1 MLSKFLHILCTCL
14 LCCGFVTA
22 QVPADSIDRA
32 AQDED
37 FVRASLLVIGPGDN
51 VVTCFGHA
59 AIRMQCPTHQLDYCF
74 TFEMKL
80 AEGEHTKFLTG
91 QAKAGFMAAP
101 TGVFMEQYKRQGR
114 SIDEYDLNLTPKQ
127 EQTLWRNLD
136 REIAQEARWSYDFI
150 TVNCGSMCV
159 WIIQQS
165 LLDEHIE
172 YQQLPTVL
180 QGTYSDVMDYVG
192 EDAPW
197 LNLYFHVRYFSRR
210 NDTGALAD
218 KMAPTLLAEAWQHAL
233 LTSPTG
239 GSRPVITASRQL
251 APQTLRT
258 GPVWF
263 TPTRAL
269 VIAIIIIIVFILIN
283 TKFMKRLFTS
293 NKRLVL
299 TAALALST
307 AFTAMAGGDDWYAF
321 NVQIDAYPTGAG
333 VVYADENEM
342 EAFAPAEDAVFKES
356 INVQYTSKTSMLNAF
371 AQANDGWYLLGFAK
385 DTLDTE
391 GNVHHVDEIT
401 YKIGEMG
408 YAMLSLDGVS
418 SKHWDD
424 ESQSEVSDDSLT
436 VAGLM
441 PLEPNNYFRAI
452 FTHAYATVAPG
463 YEYLANVSVDKLA
476 NNIGDKVTF
485 TATPL
490 SDFTT
495 FVNWTKDGEVVST
508 SPIMEVTVGGIEEYV
523 ANFTDSRNIT
533 LNFPEEGG
541 YIPFFSE
548 YSYGL
553 VGTEVYAYAPA
564 IYDDMENNCLVD
576 MVIEEGQRASY
587 LNMIG
592 GNYQTGGM
600 TAQLLYGYGNVTLVP
615 NDTVAAEEPWN
626 TQVFRWTDESG
637 LAVGGLNQSMDK
649 YYAYDQA
656 NLKFD
661 LITDG
666 SIAANSLYMVMPDS
680 LMAEGQPAPAVIYV
694 DENAYINGVTGIR
707 VPAANNAAKQKTYD
721 LQGRRIDAINRE
733 GLYIFD
739 GKKVIYRKK

>member
-14 LCCGFVTA
+14 LCCGVATA

-114 SIDEYDLNLTPKQ
+114 SINEYDLNLTPKQ

-258 GPVWF
+258 GPVWL
-263 TPTRAL
+263 TPAKAL
-269 VIAIIIIIVFILIN
+269 VIAIIIIIVFIFIK

-356 INVQYTSKTSMLNAF
+356 INVQYTSTTSMLNAF

-463 YEYLANVSVDKLA
+463 YEYLAKVTVDKLA

>member
-14 LCCGFVTA
+14 LCCGVATA

-114 SIDEYDLNLTPKQ
+114 SINEYDLNLTPKQ

-258 GPVWF
+258 GPVWL
-263 TPTRAL
+263 TPAKAL
-269 VIAIIIIIVFILIN
+269 VIAIIIIIVFIFIK

-299 TAALALST
+299 TTALALST

-356 INVQYTSKTSMLNAF
+356 INVQYTSTTSMLNAF

-391 GNVHHVDEIT
+391 GNVHHVD
-401 YKIGEMG
+401 KIAYTADELGM
-408 YAMLSLDGVS
+408 AMLSLEGVS

-587 LNMIG
+587 LNMTG

>member
-14 LCCGFVTA
+14 LCCGVATA

-114 SIDEYDLNLTPKQ
+114 SINEYDLNLTPKQ

-258 GPVWF
+258 GPVWL

-269 VIAIIIIIVFILIN
+269 VIAIIIIIVFIFIK

-356 INVQYTSKTSMLNAF
+356 INVQYTSTTSMLNAF

-463 YEYLANVSVDKLA
+463 YEYLAKVTVDKLA

>member
-14 LCCGFVTA
+14 LCCGVATA

-114 SIDEYDLNLTPKQ
+114 SINEYDLNLTPKQ

-258 GPVWF
+258 GPVWL
-263 TPTRAL
+263 TPAKAL
-269 VIAIIIIIVFILIN
+269 VIAIIIIIVFIFIK

-333 VVYADENEM
+333 VVYADENDM

-356 INVQYTSKTSMLNAF
+356 INVQYTSTTSMLNAF

-391 GNVHHVDEIT
+391 GNVHHVD
-401 YKIGEMG
+401 KIAYTADELGM
-408 YAMLSLDGVS
+408 AMLSLEGVS

-463 YEYLANVSVDKLA
+463 YEYLAKVTVDKLA

-587 LNMIG
+587 LNMTG

-637 LAVGGLNQSMDK
+637 LAVGGLDQSMDK

>member
-14 LCCGFVTA
+14 LCCSVATA

-258 GPVWF
+258 GPVWL
-263 TPTRAL
+263 TPAKAL
-269 VIAIIIIIVFILIN
+269 VIAIIIIIVFIFIK

-356 INVQYTSKTSMLNAF
+356 INVQYTSTTSMLNAF

-391 GNVHHVDEIT
+391 GNLHHVDEIT
-401 YKIGEMG
+401 YKISEMG

-656 NLKFD
+656 NQKFD

>member
-1 MLSKFLHILCTCL
+1 
-14 LCCGFVTA
+14 
-22 QVPADSIDRA
+22 
-32 AQDED
+32 
-37 FVRASLLVIGPGDN
+37 
-51 VVTCFGHA
+51 
-59 AIRMQCPTHQLDYCF
+59 
-74 TFEMKL
+74 
-80 AEGEHTKFLTG
+80 
-91 QAKAGFMAAP
+91 
-101 TGVFMEQYKRQGR
+101 
-114 SIDEYDLNLTPKQ
+114 
-127 EQTLWRNLD
+127 
-136 REIAQEARWSYDFI
+136 
-150 TVNCGSMCV
+150 
-159 WIIQQS
+159 
-165 LLDEHIE
+165 
-172 YQQLPTVL
+172 
-180 QGTYSDVMDYVG
+180 
-192 EDAPW
+192 
-197 LNLYFHVRYFSRR
+197 
-210 NDTGALAD
+210 
-218 KMAPTLLAEAWQHAL
+218 
-233 LTSPTG
+233 
-239 GSRPVITASRQL
+239 
-251 APQTLRT
+251 
-258 GPVWF
+258 
-263 TPTRAL
+263 
-269 VIAIIIIIVFILIN
+269 
-283 TKFMKRLFTS
+283 
-293 NKRLVL
+293 
-299 TAALALST
+299 
-307 AFTAMAGGDDWYAF
+307 
-321 NVQIDAYPTGAG
+321 
-333 VVYADENEM
+333 
-342 EAFAPAEDAVFKES
+342 
-356 INVQYTSKTSMLNAF
+356 
-371 AQANDGWYLLGFAK
+371 
-385 DTLDTE
+385 
-391 GNVHHVDEIT
+391 
-401 YKIGEMG
+401 
-408 YAMLSLDGVS
+408 
-418 SKHWDD
+418 
-424 ESQSEVSDDSLT
+424 
-436 VAGLM
+436 M

-463 YEYLANVSVDKLA
+463 YEYLAKVTVDKLA

>member
-14 LCCGFVTA
+14 LCCSVATA

-258 GPVWF
+258 GPVWL
-263 TPTRAL
+263 TPARAL
-269 VIAIIIIIVFILIN
+269 VIAIIIIIVFIFIK

-401 YKIGEMG
+401 YKISEMG

>member
-1 MLSKFLHILCTCL
+1 
-14 LCCGFVTA
+14 
-22 QVPADSIDRA
+22 
-32 AQDED
+32 
-37 FVRASLLVIGPGDN
+37 
-51 VVTCFGHA
+51 
-59 AIRMQCPTHQLDYCF
+59 
-74 TFEMKL
+74 
-80 AEGEHTKFLTG
+80 
-91 QAKAGFMAAP
+91 
-101 TGVFMEQYKRQGR
+101 
-114 SIDEYDLNLTPKQ
+114 
-127 EQTLWRNLD
+127 
-136 REIAQEARWSYDFI
+136 
-150 TVNCGSMCV
+150 
-159 WIIQQS
+159 
-165 LLDEHIE
+165 
-172 YQQLPTVL
+172 
-180 QGTYSDVMDYVG
+180 
-192 EDAPW
+192 
-197 LNLYFHVRYFSRR
+197 
-210 NDTGALAD
+210 
-218 KMAPTLLAEAWQHAL
+218 
-233 LTSPTG
+233 
-239 GSRPVITASRQL
+239 
-251 APQTLRT
+251 
-258 GPVWF
+258 
-263 TPTRAL
+263 
-269 VIAIIIIIVFILIN
+269 
-283 TKFMKRLFTS
+283 MKRLFTS

-356 INVQYTSKTSMLNAF
+356 INVQYTSTTSMLNAF

-463 YEYLANVSVDKLA
+463 YEYLAKVTVDKLA

-508 SPIMEVTVGGIEEYV
+508 SPTMEVTVGGIEEYV

>member
-14 LCCGFVTA
+14 LCCGVATA

-258 GPVWF
+258 GPVWL
-263 TPTRAL
+263 TPARAL
-269 VIAIIIIIVFILIN
+269 VIAIIIIIVFIFIK

-463 YEYLANVSVDKLA
+463 YEYLAKVTVDKLA

>member
-14 LCCGFVTA
+14 LCCGVATA

-258 GPVWF
+258 GPVWL
-263 TPTRAL
+263 TPAKAL
-269 VIAIIIIIVFILIN
+269 VIAIIIIIVFIFIK

-356 INVQYTSKTSMLNAF
+356 INVQYTSTTSMLNAF

-463 YEYLANVSVDKLA
+463 YEYLAKVTVDKLA

-656 NLKFD
+656 NQKFD

>member
-14 LCCGFVTA
+14 LCCGVATA

-114 SIDEYDLNLTPKQ
+114 SINEYDLNLTPKQ

-258 GPVWF
+258 GPVWL
-263 TPTRAL
+263 TAAKAL
-269 VIAIIIIIVFILIN
+269 IIAIIIIIVFIFIK

-299 TAALALST
+299 TTALALST

-356 INVQYTSKTSMLNAF
+356 INVQYTSTTSMLNAF

-391 GNVHHVDEIT
+391 GNVHHVD
-401 YKIGEMG
+401 KIAYTADELGM
-408 YAMLSLDGVS
+408 AMLSLEGVS

-587 LNMIG
+587 LNMTG

>member
-14 LCCGFVTA
+14 LCCGVATA

-251 APQTLRT
+251 APQTLST
-258 GPVWF
+258 GPVWL
-263 TPTRAL
+263 TPAKAL
-269 VIAIIIIIVFILIN
+269 VIAIIIIIVFIFIK

-356 INVQYTSKTSMLNAF
+356 INVQYTSTTSMLNAF

-463 YEYLANVSVDKLA
+463 YEYLAKVTVDKLA

>member
-14 LCCGFVTA
+14 LCCGVATA

-258 GPVWF
+258 GPVWL
-263 TPTRAL
+263 TPAKAL
-269 VIAIIIIIVFILIN
+269 VIAIIIIIVFIFIK

>member
-656 NLKFD
+656 NQKFD

>member
-14 LCCGFVTA
+14 LCCGVATA

-101 TGVFMEQYKRQGR
+101 TGVFMQQYKRQGR

-258 GPVWF
+258 GPVWL
-263 TPTRAL
+263 TPAKAL
-269 VIAIIIIIVFILIN
+269 VIAIIIIIVFIFIK

-356 INVQYTSKTSMLNAF
+356 INVQYTSTTSMLNAF

>member
-14 LCCGFVTA
+14 LCCGVATA

-114 SIDEYDLNLTPKQ
+114 SINEYDLNLTPKQ

-258 GPVWF
+258 GPVWL
-263 TPTRAL
+263 TPAKAL
-269 VIAIIIIIVFILIN
+269 VIAIIIIIVFIFIK

-333 VVYADENEM
+333 VVYADENDM

-356 INVQYTSKTSMLNAF
+356 INVQYTSTTSMLNAF

-391 GNVHHVDEIT
+391 GNVHHVD
-401 YKIGEMG
+401 KIAYTADELGM
-408 YAMLSLDGVS
+408 AMLSLEGVS

-587 LNMIG
+587 LNMTG

-637 LAVGGLNQSMDK
+637 LAVGGLDQSMDK

>member
-14 LCCGFVTA
+14 LCCGVATA

-32 AQDED
+32 AQNED

-101 TGVFMEQYKRQGR
+101 TGVFMQQYKRQGR
-114 SIDEYDLNLTPKQ
+114 SINEYDLNLTPKQ

-258 GPVWF
+258 GPVWL
-263 TPTRAL
+263 TPAKAL
-269 VIAIIIIIVFILIN
+269 VIAIIIIIVFIFIK

-356 INVQYTSKTSMLNAF
+356 INVQYTSTTSMLNAF

-391 GNVHHVDEIT
+391 GNVHHVD
-401 YKIGEMG
+401 KIAYTADELGM
-408 YAMLSLDGVS
+408 AMLSLDGVS

-463 YEYLANVSVDKLA
+463 YEYLAKVTVDKLA

-637 LAVGGLNQSMDK
+637 LAVGGLDQSMDK

>member
-14 LCCGFVTA
+14 LCCGVATA

-114 SIDEYDLNLTPKQ
+114 SINEYDLNLTPKQ

-258 GPVWF
+258 GPVWL
-263 TPTRAL
+263 TPAKAL
-269 VIAIIIIIVFILIN
+269 VIAIIIIIVFIFIK

-463 YEYLANVSVDKLA
+463 YEYLAKVTVDKLA

-656 NLKFD
+656 NQKFD

>member
-114 SIDEYDLNLTPKQ
+114 SINEYDLNLTPKQ

-210 NDTGALAD
+210 NDTGTLAD

-258 GPVWF
+258 GPVWL
-263 TPTRAL
+263 TPAKAL
-269 VIAIIIIIVFILIN
+269 VIAIIIIIVFIFIK

-356 INVQYTSKTSMLNAF
+356 INVQYTSTTSMLNAF

-401 YKIGEMG
+401 YKISEMG

-463 YEYLANVSVDKLA
+463 YEYLAKVTVDKLA

-508 SPIMEVTVGGIEEYV
+508 SPTMEVTVGGIEEYV

>member
-14 LCCGFVTA
+14 LCCSVATA

-114 SIDEYDLNLTPKQ
+114 SIDEYNLNLTPKQ

-258 GPVWF
+258 GPVWL
-263 TPTRAL
+263 TPAKAL
-269 VIAIIIIIVFILIN
+269 VIAIIIIIVFIFIK

-333 VVYADENEM
+333 VVYADENDM

-356 INVQYTSKTSMLNAF
+356 INVQYTSTTSMLNAF

-401 YKIGEMG
+401 DKIGEMG

-463 YEYLANVSVDKLA
+463 YEYLAKVTVDKLA

-587 LNMIG
+587 LNMTG

>member
-14 LCCGFVTA
+14 LCCGVATA

-180 QGTYSDVMDYVG
+180 QGTYSDVMDYIA

-258 GPVWF
+258 GPVWL

-269 VIAIIIIIVFILIN
+269 VIAIIIIIVFIFIN

-401 YKIGEMG
+401 YKISEMG

-508 SPIMEVTVGGIEEYV
+508 SPTMEVTVGGIEEYV

-553 VGTEVYAYAPA
+553 FGTEVYAYAPV

-592 GNYQTGGM
+592 SNYQTGGM
-600 TAQLLYGYGNVTLVP
+600 RAQLLYGYGNVTLVP

>member
-14 LCCGFVTA
+14 LCCGVATA

-114 SIDEYDLNLTPKQ
+114 SIDEYNLNLTPKQ

-258 GPVWF
+258 GPVWL
-263 TPTRAL
+263 TPAKAL
-269 VIAIIIIIVFILIN
+269 VIAIIIIIVFIFIK

-356 INVQYTSKTSMLNAF
+356 INVQYTSTTSMLNAF

-391 GNVHHVDEIT
+391 GNVHHVD
-401 YKIGEMG
+401 KIAYTADELGM
-408 YAMLSLDGVS
+408 AMLSLDGVS

-587 LNMIG
+587 LNMTG

-637 LAVGGLNQSMDK
+637 LAVGGLDQSMDK

>member
-14 LCCGFVTA
+14 LCCGVATA

-101 TGVFMEQYKRQGR
+101 TGVFMQQYKRQGR

-463 YEYLANVSVDKLA
+463 YEYLAKVTVDKLA

-508 SPIMEVTVGGIEEYV
+508 SPTMEVTVGGIEEYV

-656 NLKFD
+656 NQKFD

>member
-14 LCCGFVTA
+14 LCCGVATA

-258 GPVWF
+258 GPVWL
-263 TPTRAL
+263 TPARAL
-269 VIAIIIIIVFILIN
+269 VIAIIIIIVFIFIK

-401 YKIGEMG
+401 DKIGEMG

-463 YEYLANVSVDKLA
+463 YEYLAKVTVDKLA

-508 SPIMEVTVGGIEEYV
+508 SPTMEVTVGGIEEYV

-600 TAQLLYGYGNVTLVP
+600 RAQLLYGYGNVTLVP

-721 LQGRRIDAINRE
+721 LQGHRIDAINRE

>member
-14 LCCGFVTA
+14 LCCGIATA

-114 SIDEYDLNLTPKQ
+114 GITEYDLNLTPKQ

-258 GPVWF
+258 GPVWL
-263 TPTRAL
+263 TPARAL
-269 VIAIIIIIVFILIN
+269 VIAIIIIIVFIFIK

-401 YKIGEMG
+401 DKIGEMG

-637 LAVGGLNQSMDK
+637 LAVGGLDQSMDK

-656 NLKFD
+656 NQKFD

>member
-14 LCCGFVTA
+14 LCCGVATA

-114 SIDEYDLNLTPKQ
+114 SINEYDLNLTPKQ

-258 GPVWF
+258 GPVWL
-263 TPTRAL
+263 TPARAL
-269 VIAIIIIIVFILIN
+269 VIAIIIIIVFIFIK

-356 INVQYTSKTSMLNAF
+356 INVQYTSTTSMLNAF

-553 VGTEVYAYAPA
+553 VGTEVYAYAPV

>member
-14 LCCGFVTA
+14 LCCGVATA

-101 TGVFMEQYKRQGR
+101 TGVFMQQYKRQGR

-218 KMAPTLLAEAWQHAL
+218 KMAPTLLAEAWQYAL

-258 GPVWF
+258 GPVWL
-263 TPTRAL
+263 TPARAL
-269 VIAIIIIIVFILIN
+269 VIAIIIITVFIFIK

-391 GNVHHVDEIT
+391 GNVHHVD
-401 YKIGEMG
+401 KIAYTADELGM
-408 YAMLSLDGVS
+408 AMLSLDGVS

-707 VPAANNAAKQKTYD
+707 VPATNNAAKQKTYD

>member
-14 LCCGFVTA
+14 LCCGVATA

-114 SIDEYDLNLTPKQ
+114 SINEYDLNLTPKQ

-258 GPVWF
+258 GPVWL
-263 TPTRAL
+263 TPARAL
-269 VIAIIIIIVFILIN
+269 VIAIIIIILFIFIK

-463 YEYLANVSVDKLA
+463 YEYLAKVSVDKLA

>member
-14 LCCGFVTA
+14 LCCGVATA

-114 SIDEYDLNLTPKQ
+114 SINEYDLNLTPKQ

-258 GPVWF
+258 GPVWL
-263 TPTRAL
+263 TPAKAL
-269 VIAIIIIIVFILIN
+269 VIAIIIIIVFIFIK

-356 INVQYTSKTSMLNAF
+356 INVQYTSTTSMLNAF

>member
-14 LCCGFVTA
+14 LCCGVATA

-258 GPVWF
+258 GPVWL
-263 TPTRAL
+263 TPARAL

-299 TAALALST
+299 TAALTLST

-401 YKIGEMG
+401 DKIGEMG

-463 YEYLANVSVDKLA
+463 YEYLATVSVDKLA

-656 NLKFD
+656 NQKFD

>member
-14 LCCGFVTA
+14 LCCGVATA

-114 SIDEYDLNLTPKQ
+114 SINEYDLNLTPKQ

-258 GPVWF
+258 GPVWL
-263 TPTRAL
+263 TPAKAL
-269 VIAIIIIIVFILIN
+269 IIAIIIIIVFIFIK

-299 TAALALST
+299 TTALALST

-356 INVQYTSKTSMLNAF
+356 INVQYTSTTSMLNAF

-391 GNVHHVDEIT
+391 GNVHHVD
-401 YKIGEMG
+401 KIAYTADELGM
-408 YAMLSLDGVS
+408 AMLSLEGVS

-587 LNMIG
+587 LNMTG

>member
-14 LCCGFVTA
+14 LCCGVATA

-656 NLKFD
+656 NQKFD

>member
-14 LCCGFVTA
+14 LCCGVATA

-114 SIDEYDLNLTPKQ
+114 SINEYDLNLTPKQ

-258 GPVWF
+258 GPVWL
-263 TPTRAL
+263 TPAKAL
-269 VIAIIIIIVFILIN
+269 VIAIIIIIVFIFIK

-391 GNVHHVDEIT
+391 GNVHHVDKIA

-637 LAVGGLNQSMDK
+637 LAVGGLDQSMDK

>member
-14 LCCGFVTA
+14 LCCSVATA

-114 SIDEYDLNLTPKQ
+114 SINEYDLNLTPKQ

-258 GPVWF
+258 GPVWL
-263 TPTRAL
+263 TPAKAL
-269 VIAIIIIIVFILIN
+269 VIAIIIIIVFIFIK

-356 INVQYTSKTSMLNAF
+356 INVQYTSTTSMLNAF

-401 YKIGEMG
+401 YKISEMG

-463 YEYLANVSVDKLA
+463 YEYLAKVTVDKLA

-553 VGTEVYAYAPA
+553 VGTEVYAYAPV

-637 LAVGGLNQSMDK
+637 LAVGGLDQSMDK

>member
-14 LCCGFVTA
+14 LCCSVATA

-114 SIDEYDLNLTPKQ
+114 SINEYDLNLTPKQ

-258 GPVWF
+258 GPVWL
-263 TPTRAL
+263 TPARAL
-269 VIAIIIIIVFILIN
+269 VIAIIIIIVFIFIK

-356 INVQYTSKTSMLNAF
+356 INVQYTSTTSMLNAF

-463 YEYLANVSVDKLA
+463 YEYLAKVTVDKLA

>member
-14 LCCGFVTA
+14 LCCSVATA

-114 SIDEYDLNLTPKQ
+114 SIDEYNLNLTPKQ

-258 GPVWF
+258 GPVWL
-263 TPTRAL
+263 TPAKAL
-269 VIAIIIIIVFILIN
+269 VIAIIIIIVFIFIN

-401 YKIGEMG
+401 YKISEMG

-553 VGTEVYAYAPA
+553 VGTEVYAYAPV

-637 LAVGGLNQSMDK
+637 LAVGGLDQSMDK

-656 NLKFD
+656 NQKFD

>member
-1 MLSKFLHILCTCL
+1 
-14 LCCGFVTA
+14 
-22 QVPADSIDRA
+22 
-32 AQDED
+32 
-37 FVRASLLVIGPGDN
+37 
-51 VVTCFGHA
+51 
-59 AIRMQCPTHQLDYCF
+59 
-74 TFEMKL
+74 MKL

-258 GPVWF
+258 GPVWL
-263 TPTRAL
+263 TPAKAL
-269 VIAIIIIIVFILIN
+269 IIAIIIIIVFILIN

-356 INVQYTSKTSMLNAF
+356 INVQYTSTTSMLNAF

-401 YKIGEMG
+401 YKISEMG

-463 YEYLANVSVDKLA
+463 YEYLAKVTVDKLS